1 MKQPF
6 RYFRGEFNG
15 KYLYDLVRCPNFNMR
30 DIIDELVYQTLF
42 QWKLED
48 EVTAHETAV
57 RDEDII
63 NIGNIAGL
71 FQLRTL
77 GRVSLGSTYF
87 TQSHVVN
94 GKERSER
101 GLMDMDS
108 EGFRFVREEMD
119 DYPDDIVNEASKRL
133 RTGLVPPGTEPVGYV
148 PAGTP
153 LYDKEGN
160 VIWENV
166 LPDPPVDGSVYTPFY
181 GEKFLVHEEFFDRDA
196 PLPVNVFKL
205 LLECVQRIRY
215 NGPTLKGLF
224 DVTRILGEGYI
235 YDLKIEAQTRYY
247 LCYYRLDDNADVSN
261 RERRFAAWQSIC
273 RQKFKLFEFT
283 PYP

>member
-30 DIIDELVYQTLF
+30 DVVDELVYQALF

-48 EVTAHETAV
+48 EVAANEMPI

-63 NIGNIAGL
+63 NIGKIAGL
-71 FQLRTL
+71 FQPRTFNK
-77 GRVSLGSTYF
+77 VSLGSTYF

-94 GKERSER
+94 GAQRSER
-101 GLMDMDS
+101 GLIDMDNES
-108 EGFRFVREEMD
+108 FRFVREEHD
-119 DYPDDIVNEASKRL
+119 DYPDDITAEASERL
-133 RTGLVPPGTEPVGYV
+133 RTGFIPSGTEPVGYV
-148 PAGTP
+148 LYGTP

-160 VIWENV
+160 IIWENV
-166 LPDPPVDGSVYTPFY
+166 LPDPPMDGSVYVPFY
-181 GEKFLVHEEFFDRDA
+181 GEKFLTHEEFFDKET
-196 PLPVNVFKL
+196 PLTVDIFKL

-215 NGPTLKGLF
+215 NGPTIKSLF

-235 YDLKIEAQTRYY
+235 YDLKIEAQSRYY
-247 LCYYRLDDNADVSN
+247 LCYYRLDEDTTVLN
-261 RERRFAAWQSIC
+261 RERRFGAWQNIC
-273 RQKFKLFEFT
+273 GQKFKLFEFL